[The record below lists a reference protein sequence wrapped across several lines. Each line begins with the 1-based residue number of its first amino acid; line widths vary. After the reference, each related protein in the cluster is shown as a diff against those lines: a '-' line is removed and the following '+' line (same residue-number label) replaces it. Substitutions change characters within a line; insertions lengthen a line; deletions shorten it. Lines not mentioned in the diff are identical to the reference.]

1 MQRLMILLFGL
12 LAYAVFFATFLYL
25 IAFVG
30 NLQQTTLVVW
40 LPWLPEL
47 VPHSIDTGREAGA
60 LVPALAINLA
70 LIGLFGMQHSIMAR
84 SGFKAWLTRILPAP
98 AERSFYVLLA
108 SAMLILLFWQ
118 WRPVSVV
125 IWEAQTTIGM
135 ALGWSVFTLGFLMV
149 LLSTFLIDHFDLF
162 GIKQVWNQF
171 RDRKLS
177 TPRFVTPF
185 LYRIVRH
192 PLYLG
197 FILAFWGG
205 PVMTVG
211 SLVFATA
218 MTTYILI
225 AIRLE
230 ERDLIRILGPEYE
243 NYRKQVPMLIPGLN
257 ARSLAPRHGQKEL
270 S

>member
-1 MQRLMILLFGL
+1 MQRLIILLFGL

-30 NLQQTTLVVW
+30 NLQHTGLAQW

-47 VPHSIDTGREAGA
+47 VPHSIDAGRETSAI
-60 LVPALAINLA
+60 VPALLINLT
-70 LIGLFGMQHSIMAR
+70 LIALFGMQHSIMAR
-84 SGFKAWLTRILPAP
+84 SGFKSWLTRLLPAP

-108 SAMLILLFWQ
+108 SFMLILLFWQ
-118 WRPVSVV
+118 WRPMPVV
-125 IWEAQTTIGM
+125 IWEAETMIGM
-135 ALGWSVFTLGFLMV
+135 SIGWSVFALGFLMV

-162 GIKQVWNQF
+162 GLKQVWSQF
-171 RDRKLS
+171 RDRSLAK
-177 TPRFVTPF
+177 PRFVTPF
-185 LYRIVRH
+185 FYRLVRH

-211 SLVFATA
+211 GMIFAAA

-230 ERDLIRILGPEYE
+230 ERDLVRILGPQYE
-243 NYRKQVPMLIPGLN
+243 NYREQVPMLVPGLK
-257 ARSLAPRHGQKEL
+257 ARGLAYRDRQV